1 MKLFSQMSEE
11 ELRLEIERLQLEE
24 TRARRFGMAS
34 EAEVLRQRRVMA
46 RSYLTDASRIRTGAV
61 YEVEDHPDRFL
72 VEKINGVMAWGK
84 WEGGRET
91 VAIPISLIR
100 LQQEDDR

>member
-11 ELRLEIERLQLEE
+11 ELRLEIDRLQMEE
-24 TRARRFGMAS
+24 TRARRFGMTS
-34 EAEVLRQRRVMA
+34 EAEVLRQRRALA
-46 RSYLTDASRIRTGAV
+46 RSYLTDASRIQSGVV
-61 YEVEDHPDRFL
+61 YEVEDHPDRFH

-100 LQQEDDR
+100 LPEEDNR

>member
-24 TRARRFGMAS
+24 ARARRFGMTS
-34 EAEVLRQRRVMA
+34 EAEVLRQRRALA
-46 RSYLTDASRIRTGAV
+46 RSYLTDATRIRTGDV
-61 YEVEDHPDRFL
+61 YEVEDHPNRFH

-84 WEGGRET
+84 WEGRWET

-100 LQQEDDR
+100 IPEEDDR